1 MPDPRRPRSAGH
13 YFDGR
18 PFSLAKPGILLDMV
32 GHDHSDLRAETRM
45 EHGSSRVALARSLIV
60 LAAVAA
66 AVGSFFASLA
76 IANQAALA
84 SGAVGPSTSWLL
96 SSRDWLPWICI
107 GFGLARLAEQI
118 CGVQILE
125 LSRNLLRGPSASIR
139 LVKLGPVVN

>member
-125 LSRNLLRGPSASIR
+125 LSRNLLRGGWAT
-139 LVKLGPVVN
+139 